1 MLICNLRL
9 LFHTIGP
16 SNIDINVM
24 CVTLC
29 GVQILKLGSI
39 ARFLEKALDPP
50 TEKAVSL
57 AIKNLTDLV
66 RE

>member
-1 MLICNLRL
+1 M
-9 LFHTIGP
+9 
-16 SNIDINVM
+16 NVT
-24 CVTLC
+24 CVNLC

-39 ARFLEKALDPP
+39 AQFLEKALDPP

-57 AIKNLTDLV
+57 AIKNLKDAV

>member
-1 MLICNLRL
+1 
-9 LFHTIGP
+9 
-16 SNIDINVM
+16 M
-24 CVTLC
+24 CVNLC

-39 ARFLEKALDPP
+39 AQFLEKALDPP

-57 AIKNLTDLV
+57 AIKNLKDAV